1 MVRIICTREIA
12 DLHALLVTEE
22 SLSNSNLRFLRCYD
36 TVLLRKFQWIQNS
49 EVSNLW
55 EIEVQCDL
63 NVHIFRGFIFE
74 EYLNFL
80 PFFVGVLRVS
90 LVHLLFVSSA
100 NSFLSKNK
108 LYIFIPE
115 TVTNFVTCI
124 SWSRIRKI
132 GLASEA
138 G

>member
-1 MVRIICTREIA
+1 MVRIICTLEIA

-36 TVLLRKFQWIQNS
+36 TVLLRNFHWIHNS
-49 EVSNLW
+49 EASNRW

-63 NVHIFRGFIFE
+63 NVHIFRGFILV

-80 PFFVGVLRVS
+80 PLFVGVLRAS
-90 LVHLLFVSSA
+90 LVHLSV

-108 LYIFIPE
+108 LYILIPE
-115 TVTNFVTCI
+115 TVTNFATCI